1 MNEQYYVHSFEFSKI
16 LRIGIIYE
24 DQIFD
29 VLKIT
34 IMNPKN

>member
-16 LRIGIIYE
+16 LRIAIIYE